1 MDETISTILKT
12 LNLLEVHG
20 EQNLKLLL
28 FAIQQVQTLQGN
40 GEVK

>member
-1 MDETISTILKT
+1 MDETIKKVLNA